1 MKKTDNYLYN
11 YRESGDNRKD
21 ILHEREDDDMQRI
34 IIERLSVLEKDVLN
48 SIKNDV
54 QDERA
59 DMTISAVARR
69 NFVSQALL
77 VKLAKKMGFSGYR
90 DLLFYLRQAQTEKE
104 AKKNPQGSVAGSS
117 RSLIRNYSSVLHEQ
131 FNDFFQESRGTVISV
146 FGIENS
152 ELVAEFIVRRIME
165 RENGFMAYKGCMM
178 EKKDHK
184 DKKGLMIVVSE
195 TGETETSVEMIKT
208 AGRSGC
214 HTIVFTANERS
225 RAAAE
230 ADLPVI
236 IEEKSWEFSDSN
248 MFVPYAITAFIL
260 LFETRGETIK
270 NEEV

>member
-1 MKKTDNYLYN
+1 MKKTDNNLYN
-11 YRESGDNRKD
+11 YRGSGDNR
-21 ILHEREDDDMQRI
+21 EDTLDEKEDGDMQRI

-77 VKLAKKMGFSGYR
+77 VKLSKKMGFSGYR

-104 AKKNPQGSVAGSS
+104 EKRNPQGSVDGSC
-117 RSLIRNYSSVLHEQ
+117 RSLIRNYSPVLHKQ

-152 ELVAEFIVRRIME
+152 DLVAEFIVKRIME
-165 RENGFMAYKGCMM
+165 KQNGYTACKGRIM
-178 EKKDHK
+178 EKRNRK

-195 TGETETSVEMIKT
+195 TGETETSVETVKA

-214 HTIVFTANERS
+214 NTIVFTANERS

-230 ADLPVI
+230 ADLSVI
-236 IEEKSWEFSDSN
+236 IEERNWELPDSN

-260 LFETRGETIK
+260 LFETYGEVIE